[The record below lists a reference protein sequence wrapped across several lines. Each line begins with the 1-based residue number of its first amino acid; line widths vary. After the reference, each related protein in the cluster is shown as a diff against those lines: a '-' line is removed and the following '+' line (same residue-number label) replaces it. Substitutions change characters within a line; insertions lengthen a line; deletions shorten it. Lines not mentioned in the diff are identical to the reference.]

1 MVTFRFLLNLAVGVS
16 LTIFLMASDYQ
27 DIKSESKRRVNVE
40 SIIIDQSLSDVSLRK
55 TTSRKYVSRYLA
67 PNQLAE
73 QNSVFLFKH
82 TSFKTFELGMLRI

>member
-40 SIIIDQSLSDVSLRK
+40 SIIDQSLSEVSLRK

-67 PNQLAE
+67 PNRLAE